1 MSDEILIYEKDAAAH
16 IARITFNR
24 PDKKNALTTAM
35 YPLLIDALDDAAD
48 DDDIKV
54 VILRGAGGVF
64 TTGQDMGEAYS
75 WYEKPA
81 AGERPRR
88 PSQRR
93 RLAYDRKAQRAYH
106 ALYQHNKVI
115 VAQVEKYALGGG
127 LEFALAADLTVVG
140 HDALIGMPAARFLGP
155 VLGNLHLFFFRL
167 GPALAKDLL
176 LTGRIAEARDAAERG
191 VWNRFVPGEEVAAV
205 TEELAAL
212 VARMPADGLVI
223 AKEAYRVVQNTPGLG
238 AAEGFE
244 ILTHAFGTNLRFE
257 DDEYNFVKIRSK
269 VGVKKAFELRD
280 RYFDGG
286 EPIAC
291 LLYTSPSP
299 RDQ

>member
-1 MSDEILIYEKDAAAH
+1 MTDVLLYEPDPDAH

-24 PDKKNALTTAM
+24 PEKRNALTTEM
-35 YPLLIDALDDAAD
+35 YPLLLDALDDAAD
-48 DDDIKV
+48 DDRIKV
-54 VILRGAGGVF
+54 LLLRGADGVF

-75 WYEKPA
+75 WYEAPKP
-81 AGERPRR
+81 GERPRR

-93 RLAYDRKAQRAYH
+93 RLAYDRRAQRAYH

-115 VAQVEKYALGGG
+115 IAQVERYALGGG
-127 LEFALAADLTVVG
+127 LEFALSSDLTVVG
-140 HDALIGMPAARFLGP
+140 ESAQIGMPAARFLGP

-176 LTGRIAEARDAAERG
+176 LTGRIAPQSEAATRG
-191 VWNRFVPGEEVAAV
+191 VWNRVVPDADVARE

-223 AKEAYRVVQNTPGLG
+223 AKEAYRVVQNTPGMG

-244 ILTHAFGTNLRFE
+244 IMSHAFGTNLQFD
-257 DDEYNFVKIRSK
+257 DDEYNFVKVRAQ
-269 VGVKKAFELRD
+269 VGLKKAFELRD
-280 RYFDGG
+280 RYFDDG
-286 EPIAC
+286 EP
-291 LLYTSPSP
+291 LPS
-299 RDQ
+299 